1 VSLEKCTILAGT
13 GAGPVVLL
21 FVQPAINPTREMQNI
36 TDIKYRETIKN
47 DVMALLFGIQERI
60 GHIVLPFEIKTLI
73 SDIHIVVK
81 NTM

>member
-1 VSLEKCTILAGT
+1 
-13 GAGPVVLL
+13 
-21 FVQPAINPTREMQNI
+21 MQNI

-60 GHIVLPFEIKTLI
+60 GHIVLPFEIKILI